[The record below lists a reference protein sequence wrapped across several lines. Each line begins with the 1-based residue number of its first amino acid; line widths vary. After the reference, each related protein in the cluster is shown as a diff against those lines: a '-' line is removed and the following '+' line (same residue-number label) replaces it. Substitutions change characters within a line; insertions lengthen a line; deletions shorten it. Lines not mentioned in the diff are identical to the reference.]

1 MNIIKLNTI
10 GDKEAAS
17 GGGKSNYKYYDCL
30 FDVPNEN
37 GEAQH
42 GHYLVDNV
50 KAVYTDDDG
59 YDHIMIAPEAWS
71 RLIAVAVDT
80 SKRIY
85 YNNKWMSVKEFLL
98 VTENFDMDAHP
109 EITEEEFYHVPTNEE
124 VLNAYTS
131 EEIKVLFEKLL
142 PIAEKY
148 KGCYDT
154 DFPLPTAV
162 WFKSLLVYAD
172 DGYDDTHTYVK
183 GLLAFEDSTSTQTI
197 YFCGS
202 YDIDDFANSVWS
214 VSKSGNTYSI
224 NYWIDGWT
232 PPSDDDGAE

>member
-10 GDKEAAS
+10 GDKDAAS
-17 GGGKSNYKYYDCL
+17 GGGKSTIKYFDCL
-30 FDVPNEN
+30 FDWGNELN
-37 GEAQH
+37 H
-42 GHYLVDNV
+42 GRFLSDNT
-50 KAVYTDDDG
+50 KAFYTDDNG
-59 YDHIMIAPEAWS
+59 VDHLVIMPEAEGQ
-71 RLIAVAVDT
+71 LIAVAVDT
-80 SKRIY
+80 SKKVY
-85 YNNKWMSVKEFLL
+85 FEEQWMSVKDFMLHL
-98 VTENFDMDAHP
+98 ENFDMDAHP

-148 KGCYDT
+148 KGCYEIEN
-154 DFPLPTAV
+154 PLPTAV

-172 DGYDDTHTYVK
+172 DGYDDSHTYVK
-183 GLLAFEDSTSTQTI
+183 YIVAFEDSTSTQTI

-202 YDIDDFANSVWS
+202 NDFDDFANSVWS

-224 NYWIDGWT
+224 NYWGLIDDWT